1 MIASMTAFGRRE
13 EKAAWGHA
21 IWEIRSVNHRY
32 LDVTVRLPE
41 DLRMLENRVREQ
53 IGIRLKRGK
62 VDCILRY
69 DAGIDGSGPIQ
80 VNTDLANKITAAAQA
95 LQIAGAQPVNP
106 MDILRWPG
114 VIDTATPDPDS
125 IAGSLLDLLDDTI
138 DILIDSRT
146 REGLKLKTLIQE
158 RCAAA
163 QRQVEQARADFPAAM
178 LALREKI
185 SARAKELVADINT
198 DRLEQE
204 IVFLAQKMDVAEELD
219 RLTAH
224 IDEVEHI
231 LEQNEPAG
239 RRLDFLMQ
247 EMQRE
252 ANTLGAKAASL
263 PLTNASLE
271 LKVLIEQMREQIQNI
286 E

>member
-1 MIASMTAFGRRE
+1 MIVSMTAFGRRE

-21 IWEIRSVNHRY
+21 IWEIRTVNHRY

-53 IGIRLKRGK
+53 IGARLRRGK

-69 DAGIDGSGPIQ
+69 DAGLDDTGIIQ
-80 VNTDLANKITAAAQA
+80 VNKNLANKISAAAQS
-95 LQIAGAQPVNP
+95 LQISSAQPINP

-114 VIDTATPDPDS
+114 VIENANPDPDS
-125 IAGSLLDLLDDTI
+125 IAGPLLSLLDATLA
-138 DILIDSRT
+138 ILVESRA
-146 REGLKLKTLIQE
+146 REGQKLQALIKE
-158 RCAAA
+158 RCIAAK
-163 QRQVEQARADFPAAM
+163 RQVEQARAEFPAA
-178 LALREKI
+178 LQALREKI
-185 SARAKELVADINT
+185 TARVKELVADINT

-204 IVFLAQKMDVAEELD
+204 IVYLAQKMDVAEELD

-224 IDEVEHI
+224 INEVEHI
-231 LEQNEPAG
+231 LDQNEPAG

-263 PLTNASLE
+263 PLTNASVE

>member
-1 MIASMTAFGRRE
+1 MIVSMTAFGRRE

-21 IWEIRSVNHRY
+21 VWEIRTVNHRY

-53 IGIRLKRGK
+53 IGARLRRGK

-69 DAGIDGSGPIQ
+69 DAGLDDTGAIQ
-80 VNTDLANKITAAAQA
+80 LNKNLAFKITTAAQS
-95 LQIAGAQPVNP
+95 LQISGAQPINP

-114 VIDTATPDPDS
+114 VIENATPDPDN
-125 IAGSLLDLLDDTI
+125 IAGSLLALLDATLEI
-138 DILIDSRT
+138 VIQSRA
-146 REGLKLKTLIQE
+146 REGQKLQALIRE
-158 RCAAA
+158 RCTAAK
-163 QRQVEQARADFPAAM
+163 RQVELARAEFPAA
-178 LALREKI
+178 LQALREKI
-185 SARAKELVADINT
+185 TTRVRELVAEINT

-204 IVFLAQKMDVAEELD
+204 IAFLAQKMDVAEELD

-224 IDEVEHI
+224 IHEVEHI
-231 LEQNEPAG
+231 MDQPEPAG

-247 EMQRE
+247 ELQRE

-263 PLTNASLE
+263 PLTNASVE

>member
-13 EKAAWGHA
+13 ESAPWGRA
-21 IWEIRSVNHRY
+21 VWEIRTVNHRY

-41 DLRMLENRVREQ
+41 DLRALENRVREQ
-53 IGIRLKRGK
+53 ISARLKRGK

-69 DAGIDGSGPIQ
+69 EPDASVAGAIS
-80 VNTDLANKITAAAQA
+80 VNTNLADKLAGAAQS
-95 LQIAGAQPVNP
+95 LRIAGAQPINP

-114 VIDTATPDPDS
+114 VIATQAADPER
-125 IAGSLLDLLDDTI
+125 IGGPLLALLDATLDLVLET
-138 DILIDSRT
+138 RV
-146 REGLKLKTLIQE
+146 REGNKIQTMIRE

-163 QRQVEQARADFPAAM
+163 QRHVESAKADFPAAM
-178 LALREKI
+178 QALREKLI
-185 SARAKELVADINT
+185 ARVAELKADVDN

-204 IVFLAQKMDVAEELD
+204 VVFLAQKLDVNEELD

-224 IDEVEHI
+224 LAEVSRV
-231 LEQNEPAG
+231 LDQPEPAG

-247 EMQRE
+247 ELHRE

-263 PLTNASLE
+263 ALSNAALE
-271 LKVLIEQMREQIQNI
+271 LKVLIEQMREQVQNI

>member
-1 MIASMTAFGRRE
+1 MIISMTAFGRRE
-13 EKAAWGHA
+13 ATADWGHA
-21 IWEIRSVNHRY
+21 VWEIRTVNHRY
-32 LDVTVRLPE
+32 LDLTVRLPE
-41 DLRMLENRVREQ
+41 ELRMLESRVREQ
-53 IGIRLKRGK
+53 VGARLKRGK

-69 DAGIDGSGPIQ
+69 DPGDYGAGIIP
-80 VNTDLANKITAAAQA
+80 VNLKLAQKLAAAAQS
-95 LQIAGAQPVNP
+95 LHISSAQPLNP

-114 VIDTATPDPDS
+114 VIENSTPDPDS
-125 IAGSLLDLLDDTI
+125 IAGHLLELLDATLETVTA
-138 DILIDSRT
+138 SRL
-146 REGLKLKTLIQE
+146 REGQKIRTLIQE
-158 RCAAA
+158 RCTAAA
-163 QRQVEQARADFPAAM
+163 RQVAQARAEFPAAM
-178 LALREKI
+178 QAIREKI
-185 SARAKELVADINT
+185 KTRAAELVAQLDT

-204 IVFLAQKMDVAEELD
+204 LVFLAQKMDIAEELD

-224 IDEVEHI
+224 IHEVEHI
-231 LEQNEPAG
+231 LEQPEPAG

>member
-1 MIASMTAFGRRE
+1 MIVSMTAFGRQE
-13 EKAAWGHA
+13 ENGAWGHA
-21 IWEIRSVNHRY
+21 VWEIRTVNHRY
-32 LDVTVRLPE
+32 LDLTVRLPE

-53 IGIRLKRGK
+53 IGTRLRRGK

-69 DAGIDGSGPIQ
+69 DAGADDSGIIP
-80 VNTDLANKITAAAQA
+80 VNRNLANKIAAAAQA
-95 LQIAGAQPVNP
+95 LQISGPQPINP

-114 VIDTATPDPDS
+114 VIENANPDPDS
-125 IAGSLLDLLDDTI
+125 IAGPLLSLLDATLA
-138 DILIDSRT
+138 ILVESRA
-146 REGLKLKTLIQE
+146 REGQKLQALIKE
-158 RCAAA
+158 RCTAAI
-163 QRQVEQARADFPAAM
+163 RQVEQARAEFPAA
-178 LALREKI
+178 LQALREKI
-185 SARAKELVADINT
+185 TARVKELVADINT

-204 IVFLAQKMDVAEELD
+204 IVYLAQKMDVAEELD

-224 IDEVEHI
+224 INEVEHI
-231 LEQNEPAG
+231 LDQNEPAG

-263 PLTNASLE
+263 PLTNASVE

>member
-1 MIASMTAFGRRE
+1 MIVSMTAFGRQE
-13 EKAAWGHA
+13 EKGAWGHA
-21 IWEIRSVNHRY
+21 VWEIRTVNHRY
-32 LDVTVRLPE
+32 LDLTVRLPE

-53 IGIRLKRGK
+53 IGTRLRRGK

-69 DAGIDGSGPIQ
+69 DAGADDSGIIP
-80 VNTDLANKITAAAQA
+80 VNRNLANKIAAAAQA
-95 LQIAGAQPVNP
+95 LQISGPQPINP

-114 VIDTATPDPDS
+114 VIENANPDPDS
-125 IAGSLLDLLDDTI
+125 IAGPLLSLLDATLA
-138 DILIDSRT
+138 ILVESRA
-146 REGLKLKTLIQE
+146 REGQKLQALIKE
-158 RCAAA
+158 RCTAAI
-163 QRQVEQARADFPAAM
+163 RQVEQARAEFPAA
-178 LALREKI
+178 LQALREKI
-185 SARAKELVADINT
+185 TARVKELVADINT

-204 IVFLAQKMDVAEELD
+204 IVYLAQKMDVAEELD

-224 IDEVEHI
+224 INEVEHI
-231 LEQNEPAG
+231 LDQNEPAG

-263 PLTNASLE
+263 PLTNASVE

>member
-1 MIASMTAFGRRE
+1 MTASMTAFGRRE
-13 EKAAWGHA
+13 ETADWGHA
-21 IWEIRSVNHRY
+21 VWEIRTVNHRY
-32 LDVTVRLPE
+32 LDITVRLPE
-41 DLRMLENRVREQ
+41 ELRMLESRVREQ
-53 IGIRLKRGK
+53 IGARLKRGK

-69 DAGIDGSGPIQ
+69 DAGDYAAGAIP
-80 VNTDLANKITAAAQA
+80 VNLKLAQKLAAAAQS
-95 LQIAGAQPVNP
+95 LQISGAQPLNP

-114 VIDTATPDPDS
+114 VIENSTPDPDS
-125 IAGSLLDLLDDTI
+125 IAGPLLALLDATLEIVTA
-138 DILIDSRT
+138 SRL
-146 REGLKLKTLIQE
+146 REGRKIRTLIQE
-158 RCAAA
+158 RCTTAA
-163 QRQVEQARADFPAAM
+163 RQVAQARVEFPAAM
-178 LALREKI
+178 QAIREKI
-185 SARAKELVADINT
+185 NTRAAELVAQIDT

-204 IVFLAQKMDVAEELD
+204 LVFLAQKMDVAEELD

-224 IDEVEHI
+224 IQEVAHI
-231 LEQNEPAG
+231 LEQPEPAG